1 MMKKCIIFDVD
12 GTLWNSSDGV
22 IEAGNEIIEKEL
34 GIKNHLTQ
42 KTIDRVMG
50 LEVKEIA
57 GIYFPW
63 MDYEKGMEL
72 VLKCMDNE
80 NAYLSKHGGVLYEHV
95 EDVLKQL
102 SQKHDLMIV
111 TNAQKGYVDAMF
123 TAHSIGQYFK
133 DYIEAGETGLPKGKN
148 IQLMME
154 RHGYKEA
161 VYVGDTMKDYDACQE
176 AHVPMIYCSYGF
188 GQVDHF
194 WKKIDSFSELLNIFE

>member
-1 MMKKCIIFDVD
+1 MRKCIIFDVD

-22 IEAGNEIIEKEL
+22 IKAGNEIIEKEL
-34 GIKNHLTQ
+34 GMKDYLDQ
-42 KTIDRVMG
+42 DMMDRVMG
-50 LEVKEIA
+50 LEVNEIA
-57 GIYFPW
+57 AIYFPW
-63 MDYEKGMEL
+63 LDYEKGSEL
-72 VLKCMDNE
+72 VFKCMDNE
-80 NAYLSKHGGVLYEHV
+80 NAYLSKHGGILYDNV
-95 EDVLKQL
+95 ENVLKEL
-102 SQKHDLMIV
+102 SKKHDLMIV
-111 TNAQKGYVDAMF
+111 TNAQKGYVEAMF
-123 TAHSIGQYFK
+123 NAHPIGQYFK

-188 GQVDHF
+188 GQVDHY